1 MKFGVY
7 HAISIRAIEKP
18 SLFGK
23 RFTRIHRIHGWK
35 FIEKDEFPHVL
46 TSIYKEK
53 LRISRK
59 IHLIKWTSELI
70 LIEIETSIY
79 YLSIQLSFHKCLNVL
94 TVGYRR
100 PPCAVSV
107 KSNVTRPEGNKKHP
121 AEMGS
126 P

>member
-46 TSIYKEK
+46 TSKTPDFQKNPSHKMDIRVDFDRNRN
-53 LRISRK
+53 L
-59 IHLIKWTSELI
+59 HL
-70 LIEIETSIY
+70 
-79 YLSIQLSFHKCLNVL
+79 LSI
-94 TVGYRR
+94 
-100 PPCAVSV
+100 
-107 KSNVTRPEGNKKHP
+107 HP
-121 AEMGS
+121 IIL